1 MAREVRKTVKKR
13 QQKGASH
20 RFEPFSAEAQS
31 SLSRPSGPGDPVE
44 EQMERRR
51 CREVRGLGGHQM
63 ISLPPGTQGLRWE

>member
-51 CREVRGLGGHQM
+51 CREIRGLGKNQCRKAKD
-63 ISLPPGTQGLRWE
+63 IE